1 MEELIRKADILI
13 ESLPYIKEFYGET
26 IVIKYGGHAM
36 VDDELKFSFARD
48 IVLMKYIGLNPVIVH
63 GGVSQIGEML
73 KKLGM
78 ESRFVSGMRVTDKQT
93 MNIVEMVLAGKVN
106 KDIVSLIN
114 INGGKAIGL
123 SGKDGNLI
131 TAEKLYLKEGDEFV
145 MTPEIIDLGH
155 VGTVKRSMLRCSEA
169 SARTLFL

>member
-63 GGVSQIGEML
+63 GGGAD
-73 KKLGM
+73 
-78 ESRFVSGMRVTDKQT
+78 RRD
-93 MNIVEMVLAGKVN
+93 
-106 KDIVSLIN
+106 
-114 INGGKAIGL
+114 
-123 SGKDGNLI
+123 
-131 TAEKLYLKEGDEFV
+131 AEKARYGEQICLRHEGY
-145 MTPEIIDLGH
+145 
-155 VGTVKRSMLRCSEA
+155 R
-169 SARTLFL
+169 